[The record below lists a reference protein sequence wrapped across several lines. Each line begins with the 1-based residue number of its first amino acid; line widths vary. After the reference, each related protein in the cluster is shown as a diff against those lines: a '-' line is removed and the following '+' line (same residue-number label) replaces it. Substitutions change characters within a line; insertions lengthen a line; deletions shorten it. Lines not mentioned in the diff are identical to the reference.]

1 MFIKFINHYN
11 AKEFMM
17 TTSTTQPVYSAVSAT
32 HSFSTGKP
40 KVGEAKEWMK
50 SGWTLYKK
58 APVKLTLITM
68 LFVLVPAVFQALPAP
83 FGVTFSKW
91 LGPLLMALVWPIM
104 HNIAKDNKFSFKHNA
119 TWAKWGRLALWS
131 LSGIVFMALH
141 FAFAGLLIEG
151 EQLNSLLAGQAVD
164 VAPWRVGSTFAF
176 MTLVQMPFMFVGV
189 QILIANK
196 SIMRAVK
203 DSVSSIVPAYKPMA
217 LLTLIAMLIAFL
229 APYTAVLSALLL
241 GPILTC
247 CLFSAYKQLIK

>member
-1 MFIKFINHYN
+1 
-11 AKEFMM
+11 M
-17 TTSTTQPVYSAVSAT
+17 TTSTTQPVYSAASTT
-32 HSFSTGKP
+32 HSHNTHQLNA
-40 KVGEAKEWMK
+40 GEAAKWLK
-50 SGWTLYKK
+50 GGWALYKK
-58 APVKLTLITM
+58 APIKLTFITM

-104 HNIAKDNKFSFKHNA
+104 HNIAKDDKFSFKHNA
-119 TWAKWGRLALWS
+119 TWIKWGRLSLWS

-151 EQLNSLLAGQAVD
+151 EQLNALLAGQAVD

-176 MTLVQMPFMFVGV
+176 MTLVQMPFMFVGA

-196 SIMRAVK
+196 SILHAVK
-203 DSVSSIVPAYKPMA
+203 DSVLAIMPAYKPMA
-217 LLTLIAMLIAFL
+217 LLTIIAMLIAFL